1 MTAAVPTGLS
11 GPRSW
16 VAKFALE
23 RIVALVGFVLLLPL
37 LLLLAVAVKLTSH
50 GPVLYASDRLG
61 QGGRVFQLYKFRSMR
76 VGVEPVMGADGKVL
90 TLANDPRVTPIGRFL
105 RLGFDELPQ
114 LFNVIKG
121 DMCLIG
127 PRPDVPWDKDR
138 YTEREAKRLAVLPGI
153 TGLAQVV
160 DGRNLNNAQNLEL
173 DVLYVEQSTW
183 RTDLLIL
190 LLTLPYSLGW
200 KKIGAR
206 VFRDFVEKVRGLGD
220 QPALG
225 GPEHPA

>member
-1 MTAAVPTGLS
+1 MTALDPTAIA

-16 VAKFALE
+16 KAKAILE
-23 RIVALVGFVLLLPL
+23 RILSFVGLILLSPL
-37 LLLLAVAVKLTSH
+37 LLLLAVTVKLTSR
-50 GPVLYASDRLG
+50 GPVLYVSDRLG
-61 QGGRVFQLYKFRSMR
+61 RNGRVFRLYKFRSMR
-76 VGVEPVMGADGKVL
+76 VGVAPVLGPDGKVL
-90 TLANDPRVTPIGRFL
+90 TLENDPRLTPIGKFL

-127 PRPDVPWDKDR
+127 PRPDVPWDKGR

-173 DVLYVEQSTW
+173 DVLYVEKSSW
-183 RTDLLIL
+183 RTDGLIL
-190 LLTLPYSLGW
+190 LLTVPYSLGM
-200 KKIGAR
+200 KRIGAS
-206 VFRDFVEKVRGLGD
+206 VFHGYVDKVRGVGEP
-220 QPALG
+220 PALG
-225 GPEHPA
+225 GPEHLA